1 RAGGGARRGTAMKAA
16 RGRGAPE
23 LHAPHSG
30 GRRGHPAD
38 TAARH
43 WERVRDMPAYT
54 RPPDAV
60 VAAFRD
66 QPLPARG
73 APVREILDRIE
84 RDVVRYP
91 LGVGQRRWWG
101 FINSPPH
108 PVGIPADRI
117 ATRPKNNCGRT
128 SQMARQGGSTLRS
141 RL

>member
-1 RAGGGARRGTAMKAA
+1 A
-16 RGRGAPE
+16 RGRGAPD
-23 LHAPHSG
+23 LDAQDFRDLLGHA
-30 GRRGHPAD
+30 AD
-38 TAARH
+38 IAARH
-43 WERVRDMPAYT
+43 WERVPDMPAYT

-101 FINSPPH
+101 CRSAQQTTMSM
-108 PVGIPADRI
+108 VAD
-117 ATRPKNNCGRT
+117 
-128 SQMARQGGSTLRS
+128 M
-141 RL
+141 